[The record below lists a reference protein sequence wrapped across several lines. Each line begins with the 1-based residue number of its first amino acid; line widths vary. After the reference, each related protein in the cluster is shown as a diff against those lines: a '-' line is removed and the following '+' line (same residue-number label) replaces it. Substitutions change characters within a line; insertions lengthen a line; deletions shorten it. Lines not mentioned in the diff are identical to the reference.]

1 MIKKVLKPDSGEFQ
15 PDAYDNDGYRTI
27 DSWELY
33 KQDELASEDDD

>member
-1 MIKKVLKPDSGEFQ
+1 MNKKVPKPDSGEFQ
-15 PDAYDNDGYRTI
+15 PDAYDGDGYRTI

>member
-15 PDAYDNDGYRTI
+15 PDAYDSDGYRTI

-33 KQDELASEDDD
+33 NQDELASEDDD